1 MNFPAQVQACP
12 SLLAMRDQYI
22 LQFSEKRKLTTL
34 SKTNKAVEVLL
45 SHLRKRDIPLKDIN
59 RTIVTGWL
67 DKLKS
72 DRAPQTI
79 QNYISAPLKSGIW
92 PVTDIT
98 THHRITHGVVM
109 VWKLK
114 AAR

>member
-1 MNFPAQVQACP
+1 MNFAALENTLRRRQRQICHNQHILTSPDKS
-12 SLLAMRDQYI
+12 SLALLLKMRDQYI
-22 LQFSEKRKLTTL
+22 LQFSEKRKPTTL

-72 DRAPQTI
+72 EKAPQTI
-79 QNYISAPLKSGIW
+79 QK
-92 PVTDIT
+92 
-98 THHRITHGVVM
+98 H
-109 VWKLK
+109 
-114 AAR
+114 